1 MTRYTSVEDADFI
14 FENKPIRVTA
24 NRDEPKIK
32 LAGITVGPFEEGK
45 EYEIRHWIAEELEAA
60 GVIRF
65 REEDLLNVVK
75 LHKMNWKER
84 VQPTNRLSSL
94 PVNFY
99 PQLRRC
105 LVNLE
110 KTSKSDSR
118 KLREYEKSIRISHD
132 IVNSRLKKIVSLAS
146 SPPVTAQALQCLT
159 PEERILYHRL
169 HRIIGEFRSRILEG
183 GGVSNRRD

>member
-1 MTRYTSVEDADFI
+1 MTLYTSVEDADFI
-14 FENKPIRVTA
+14 FENKPVRVTA

-45 EYEIRHWIAEELEAA
+45 EYEIRHWIAEELKAA

-105 LVNLE
+105 LVDLE
-110 KTSKSDSR
+110 KTSKSDSKR
-118 KLREYEKSIRISHD
+118 LREYEKSIRISHD

-159 PEERILYHRL
+159 PEEKILYHRL
-169 HRIIGEFRSRILEG
+169 HNIIGEFRSGILEG
-183 GGVSNRRD
+183 GGISNRRD